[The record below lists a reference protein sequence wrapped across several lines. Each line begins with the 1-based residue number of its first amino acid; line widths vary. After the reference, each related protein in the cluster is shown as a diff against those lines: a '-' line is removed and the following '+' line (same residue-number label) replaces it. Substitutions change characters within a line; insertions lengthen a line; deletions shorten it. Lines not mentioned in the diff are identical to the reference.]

1 MDEILVQLIG
11 EIIDDFLVNDVELT
25 VDDIWNE
32 LKGNSEV
39 DMEEVSEDDAK
50 EIIEEMINDYLE
62 D

>member
-39 DMEEVSEDDAK
+39 DMEDVSEDDAK